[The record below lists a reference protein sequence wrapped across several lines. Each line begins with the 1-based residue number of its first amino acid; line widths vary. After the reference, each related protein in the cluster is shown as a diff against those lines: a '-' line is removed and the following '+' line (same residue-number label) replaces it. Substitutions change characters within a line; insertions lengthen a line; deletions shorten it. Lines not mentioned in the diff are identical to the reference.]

1 MGERLSAYDASLLY
15 FVSELGFGHTGS
27 ISLVDGHLSFDKFRR
42 DLEAKVQ
49 ILPRFRQVPAFVPLN
64 LAYPTWEYDPRFDLS
79 KHIDH
84 VHLDAPGSWNQVL
97 EGAANYLSTWLPK
110 DRPYWSARLLTGLEN
125 NQSAILF
132 RIHHAIM
139 DGVGAEAFQRVMFEE
154 DAPPIRAESSQAIP
168 PLPSPSTRLFLGL
181 RDNLFTGLRVVSR
194 YPSNAI
200 GLVKWFMSD
209 DARET
214 FRVRKI
220 FKDAKGLRFPFNTPS
235 CGSIKVATSRFL
247 LEDLRAV
254 GRAHDATVNDVLLTI
269 IGHAVRRYAEERNID
284 TADKVMKIQIPV
296 NMRKEGEARNMG
308 NIATLAP
315 VPIPLDYESPIDLL
329 KYVSEYMR
337 AVKKCRAPLATHRSI
352 GAILFCLTPM
362 FAPIVQRWVASV
374 KSQRNSMQPGKKV
387 GAVMI
392 ISNVPRRPAPLRI
405 VGRTVAMRYPI
416 GGTTPHIGIGCIA
429 MTCGPWLGVTFSV
442 NTTGADDI
450 DLLIKLIEQSHEELQ
465 HRERVAK

>member
-27 ISLVDGHLSFDKFRR
+27 ISLIDGELSFDEFKA

-49 ILPRFRQVPAFVPLN
+49 NLPRFRQVPAFVPLN
-64 LAYPTWEYDPRFDLS
+64 LAYPTWEYDPQFNLF

-84 VHLDAPGSWNQVL
+84 VHLEAPGTWEQVL
-97 EGAANYLSTWLPK
+97 HAAAQYLSTWLPK

-132 RIHHAIM
+132 RVHHAIM

-154 DAPPIRAESSQAIP
+154 DAPRIQAKTALSIP
-168 PLPSPSTRLFLGL
+168 PLPSASARLLRGI
-181 RDNLFTGLRVVSR
+181 RDNIFTGIRVLSR
-194 YPSNAI
+194 YPANII
-200 GLVKWFMSD
+200 GLTRWYMSEN
-209 DARET
+209 ARET
-214 FRVRKI
+214 FRVRRI
-220 FKDAKGLRFPFNTPS
+220 FKDAQGIRFPFNTPS
-235 CGSIKVATSRFL
+235 CGSIKVATTRFL
-247 LEDLRAV
+247 LEDLRAL

-269 IGHAVRRYAEERNID
+269 IGRAVQRYAKERNID
-284 TADKVMKIQIPV
+284 TAGKVMKIQIPV

-315 VPIPLDYESPIDLL
+315 VPIPLDFDNPLNLL
-329 KYVSEYMR
+329 KYISEYMR
-337 AVKKCRAPLATHRSI
+337 AVKKCRAPLAMHRTI

-362 FAPIVQRWVASV
+362 FAPMVQRWVASV

-405 VGRTVAMRYPI
+405 AGRPVTMRYPI

-429 MTCGPWLGVTFSV
+429 MTCGPWLGITFSI
-442 NTTGADDI
+442 NTTGAADI
-450 DLLIKLIEQSHEELQ
+450 NQLLSLIEKSHEELTA
-465 HRERVAK
+465 VLMGS

>member
-27 ISLVDGHLSFDKFRR
+27 ISLVDGELSFDEFTRELK
-42 DLEAKVQ
+42 AKVQ
-49 ILPRFRQVPAFVPLN
+49 DLPRFRQVPAFVPLN
-64 LAYPTWEYDPRFDLS
+64 LAYPTWEYDPRFDLA

-84 VHLDAPGSWNQVL
+84 LHLEPPGSRDQVL
-97 EGAANYLSTWLPK
+97 AAAADYLSTWLPK
-110 DRPYWSARLLTGLEN
+110 DRPYWAARLLTGLEN

-132 RIHHAIM
+132 KVHHAIM

-154 DAPPIRAESSQAIP
+154 DAPPIRPEASQETP
-168 PLPSPSTRLFLGL
+168 PLPSASTRLFIGL
-181 RDNLFTGLRVVSR
+181 RDNMLTGLRVASR
-194 YPSNAI
+194 CPANAI
-200 GLVKWFMSD
+200 GLVRWFMSD

-214 FRVRKI
+214 TRVRRI
-220 FKDAKGLRFPFNTPS
+220 FKEAQGLRFPFNTPS
-235 CGSIKVATSRFL
+235 CGSIRVATTRFL
-247 LEDLRAV
+247 LEDLRAL

-269 IGHAVRRYAEERNID
+269 IGRAVQRYAKERNIG
-284 TADKVMKIQIPV
+284 TASKVMKIQIPV

-315 VPIPLDYESPIDLL
+315 VPIPLDCEGPVALL
-329 KYVSEYMR
+329 KYISEYMR

-362 FAPIVQRWVASV
+362 FAPVVQRWVASV

-387 GAVMI
+387 GAAMI
-392 ISNVPRRPAPLRI
+392 VSNVPRRPAPLRI
-405 VGRTVAMRYPI
+405 AGRPVTMRYPI

-429 MTCGPWLGVTFSV
+429 MTCGPWLGITFSI
-442 NTTGADDI
+442 NTTGAADI
-450 DLLIKLIEQSHEELQ
+450 ELLINLIEQSHEELVGESSSQ
-465 HRERVAK
+465 

>member
-27 ISLVDGHLSFDKFRR
+27 ISLVDSDLSFEEFRQ
-42 DLEAKVQ
+42 DLAAKVQ
-49 ILPRFRQVPAFVPLN
+49 NLPRFRQVPALVPLN
-64 LAYPTWEYDPRFDLS
+64 LAYPTWEYDPRFDLA
-79 KHIDH
+79 KHIDYAR
-84 VHLDAPGSWNQVL
+84 LDGPGSWDQVL
-97 EGAANYLSTWLPK
+97 NAAAEYLSEWLPK

-125 NQSAILF
+125 NQSAVLF
-132 RIHHAIM
+132 KYHHAIM

-154 DAPPIRAESSQAIP
+154 DAPPIRPDSEQEKAPIP
-168 PLPSPSTRLFLGL
+168 SAATRLLRGL
-181 RDNLFTGLRVVSR
+181 RDNALTGIRVLSR
-194 YPSNAI
+194 YPANAI
-200 GLVKWFMSD
+200 GLARWFNSE

-220 FKDAKGLRFPFNTPS
+220 FKEAQGIRFPFNTPS
-235 CGSIKVATSRFL
+235 CGSIKVATTRFL
-247 LEDLRAV
+247 LEDLRAL
-254 GRAHDATVNDVLLTI
+254 GREHDATVNDVLLTI
-269 IGHAVRRYAEERNID
+269 IGRAVQRYSKVRNID
-284 TADKVMKIQIPV
+284 TAGKVMKIQIPV

-315 VPIPLDYESPIDLL
+315 VPIPLDRESPIDLL

-352 GAILFCLTPM
+352 GAILFCLTPV

-392 ISNVPRRPAPLRI
+392 ISNVPRRPTPLRI
-405 VGRTVAMRYPI
+405 VGRSVTMRYPI

-429 MTCGPWLGVTFSV
+429 MTCGPWLGITFSI
-442 NTTGADDI
+442 NTTGAADME
-450 DLLIKLIEQSHEELQ
+450 LLLELIEKSHHELMAVLT
-465 HRERVAK
+465 VA